1 MQKEETKLKRFLTKY
16 NNGKDDLQKK
26 YKFLNNSLSLFNDQL
41 KLIDSILKSLNTHKT
56 FLPKE
61 ENKQNYIYFI
71 IKLIIENYEIM
82 VTSDRQLIQ
91 EIISNLTT
99 LIDNV
104 KEEKKKYENEIESLY
119 NNMKE
124 EKENLEKFKKKF
136 FESINITEVNI
147 LNKLDDLFEK
157 KEGENKSFQSYE
169 LIKES
174 KNDYMNY
181 MTSIDKLNKI
191 ITQFNDKEKSILDG
205 INKLEN
211 NFWSV
216 SSIILNHFYE
226 NQHLKNNVSSKNK
239 NYIKNEIIINNNNI
253 LNKKTKST
261 DLIVN
266 KYALDEVKF
275 EKFNSKINFFNIENN
290 KEFKKCIYTIDLLN
304 ENIGKIYPDFSLDK
318 EITRNHLREK
328 IKNLI
333 SNLDYKILDKDK
345 NELFEILK
353 NNLDNQRLFLSEL
366 NRIRTVGKYKR
377 NKDII
382 DLTGTVL
389 NIILDNLAINR
400 NFEMAKNCIILS
412 QTFYYEND
420 KKEKKF
426 IYEQIINNK
435 NVQNE
440 DFWRYFIDLLIS
452 KEFMKLQKNLEDKN
466 INIFMKDNIP
476 ENMLN
481 KIEEL
486 LFAQI
491 VPCINN
497 MIEFNID
504 KVIIMKILEEFISK
518 YDYLKKEKIEC
529 IYNIISNNKEEIEII
544 KEESKKRKLS
554 QNIKQKNIKEEKV
567 IESENKKE
575 EKNISNSN
583 ENNGQN
589 EMLGNHNKDEEINK
603 IIDNGK

>member
-61 ENKQNYIYFI
+61 ENKQNDIYFI

-211 NFWSV
+211 N
-216 SSIILNHFYE
+216 L
-226 NQHLKNNVSSKNK
+226 
-239 NYIKNEIIINNNNI
+239 
-253 LNKKTKST
+253 
-261 DLIVN
+261 
-266 KYALDEVKF
+266 
-275 EKFNSKINFFNIENN
+275 
-290 KEFKKCIYTIDLLN
+290 
-304 ENIGKIYPDFSLDK
+304 
-318 EITRNHLREK
+318 
-328 IKNLI
+328 
-333 SNLDYKILDKDK
+333 
-345 NELFEILK
+345 
-353 NNLDNQRLFLSEL
+353 
-366 NRIRTVGKYKR
+366 
-377 NKDII
+377 
-382 DLTGTVL
+382 
-389 NIILDNLAINR
+389 
-400 NFEMAKNCIILS
+400 
-412 QTFYYEND
+412 
-420 KKEKKF
+420 
-426 IYEQIINNK
+426 
-435 NVQNE
+435 
-440 DFWRYFIDLLIS
+440 
-452 KEFMKLQKNLEDKN
+452 
-466 INIFMKDNIP
+466 
-476 ENMLN
+476 
-481 KIEEL
+481 
-486 LFAQI
+486 
-491 VPCINN
+491 
-497 MIEFNID
+497 
-504 KVIIMKILEEFISK
+504 
-518 YDYLKKEKIEC
+518 
-529 IYNIISNNKEEIEII
+529 
-544 KEESKKRKLS
+544 
-554 QNIKQKNIKEEKV
+554 
-567 IESENKKE
+567 
-575 EKNISNSN
+575 
-583 ENNGQN
+583 
-589 EMLGNHNKDEEINK
+589 
-603 IIDNGK
+603 